1 MEPHYIA
8 LIIFILTYIGIIF
21 TRLPG
26 VNIDRP
32 SAAFFGA
39 IAMILFGILSFD
51 EAISAIDFNTIGLL
65 LGMMIIIATLQL
77 DGFFAFLASQ
87 TIRIAQTPFKLL
99 IAITLFTGITSA
111 FLVNDA
117 VVLFIT
123 PLIISLCKSGQL
135 NPIPFLIAEILAAN
149 TGSLMTMTGNPQ
161 NMLIGINSGIPYAE
175 FLLRLIPISLL
186 GLVIII
192 LVIRLL
198 YNKTFSQKNNLTFD
212 KNAFQYNFRSMQWSV
227 IILAGVVIM
236 FFIHHLI
243 HLSIPLISLTGA
255 ALILIFGKVKP
266 SKVIKQIDWVLL
278 LFFASLFVVVHGVE
292 KVGLFDRVI
301 TANLLLGNAKSL
313 AFIHVISLFLS
324 QLISNVPLTVIMLPL
339 MKTAGNEILWLGL
352 ASATTLAGN
361 ATMIGAMANLIVI
374 ESAQNKGIK
383 ISFMDF
389 FKPGIIV
396 SLSTLLISLLVLI
409 AQL

>member
-8 LIIFILTYIGIIF
+8 LIIFILTYTGIIF

-361 ATMIGAMANLIVI
+361 ATIIGAMANLIVI

-383 ISFMDF
+383 ISFMEF

>member
-8 LIIFILTYIGIIF
+8 LIIFILTYTGIIF

-361 ATMIGAMANLIVI
+361 ATIIGAMANLIVI

>member
-8 LIIFILTYIGIIF
+8 LIIFILTYTGIIF

-77 DGFFAFLASQ
+77 DGFFAFLASL

-198 YNKTFSQKNNLTFD
+198 YNKTFSQKNNLTFN

-324 QLISNVPLTVIMLPL
+324 QLISNVPFTVIMLPL

-361 ATMIGAMANLIVI
+361 ATIIGAMANLIVI
-374 ESAQNKGIK
+374 ESARNKGIK
-383 ISFMDF
+383 ISFMEF

>member
-361 ATMIGAMANLIVI
+361 ATIIGAMANLIVI

>member
-1 MEPHYIA
+1 
-8 LIIFILTYIGIIF
+8 
-21 TRLPG
+21 
-26 VNIDRP
+26 
-32 SAAFFGA
+32 
-39 IAMILFGILSFD
+39 
-51 EAISAIDFNTIGLL
+51 
-65 LGMMIIIATLQL
+65 
-77 DGFFAFLASQ
+77 
-87 TIRIAQTPFKLL
+87 
-99 IAITLFTGITSA
+99 
-111 FLVNDA
+111 
-117 VVLFIT
+117 
-123 PLIISLCKSGQL
+123 
-135 NPIPFLIAEILAAN
+135 
-149 TGSLMTMTGNPQ
+149 
-161 NMLIGINSGIPYAE
+161 
-175 FLLRLIPISLL
+175 
-186 GLVIII
+186 
-192 LVIRLL
+192 
-198 YNKTFSQKNNLTFD
+198 
-212 KNAFQYNFRSMQWSV
+212 MQWSV

-361 ATMIGAMANLIVI
+361 ATIIGAMANLIVI